1 MLGRSRGPIKSPFA
15 AMKSPL
21 WTTLPSW
28 SVYVPIVSTT
38 YGCASDTG
46 IVFGRT
52 DWPYSFRT
60 VTASRPSASLSPRFV
75 KIWITP
81 FAASEPYSDDAAA
94 PFTSS
99 TRSMSCEL
107 MSASPCR
114 VMVPSTMTSGPD
126 TLVDGQGWLV
136 QADLLVSAVAER
148 RRMIG
153 SPPGAP
159 LASISRTPA
168 TLPSSDP
175 RADTAGASWSW
186 ERSTWLTA
194 NGTFLS
200 SVPPAVPVTMTTRS
214 EEHTSELQS
223 HSDLVCRLLLEKK
236 NKQNSSTRPRADT
249 AE

>member
-1 MLGRSRGPIKSPFA
+1 MVGRSRGPTKSPFEV
-15 AMKSPL
+15 MKSPL
-21 WTTLPSW
+21 CTTMLFA
-28 SVYVPIVSTT
+28 SVYVPSVSIR
-38 YGCASDTG
+38 YGCESDVG
-46 IVFGRT
+46 IDLGGT

-60 VTASRPSASLSPRFV
+60 VTASRPAASLSPRLV
-75 KIWITP
+75 KIWMTP
-81 FAASEPYSDDAAA
+81 FAALEPYSDDAAA

-107 MSASPCR
+107 MSARPCR
-114 VMVPSTMTSGPD
+114 VMVPSTMISGPD

-136 QADLLVSAVAER
+136 QADLLVSAVADR

-200 SVPPAVPVTMTTRS
+200 SVPPAVPVTMTTSRVIGS
-214 EEHTSELQS
+214 NLSS
-223 HSDLVCRLLLEKK
+223 KSCVCVPGV
-236 NKQNSSTRPRADT
+236 SVICFVPAWYPM
-249 AE
+249 